1 MFNEKEEH
9 TEAGLYGTDYKLPVT
24 RGLMQD
30 DSCNNRCRFP
40 AAALLMLSLIRARR
54 IQQRSRVQAR

>member
-9 TEAGLYGTDYKLPVT
+9 TEAGLHGTDYKLPVT

-40 AAALLMLSLIRARR
+40 AAALLMLSPD
-54 IQQRSRVQAR
+54 